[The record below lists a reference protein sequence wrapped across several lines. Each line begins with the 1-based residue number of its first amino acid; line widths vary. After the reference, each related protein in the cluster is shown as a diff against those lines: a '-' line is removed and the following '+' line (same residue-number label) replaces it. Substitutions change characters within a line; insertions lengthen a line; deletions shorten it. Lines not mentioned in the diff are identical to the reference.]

1 MKSWLGDSS
10 DGLPIRAGIYLRI
23 STLDQKEGHGIQ
35 MQKTKCEAMAT
46 VKGWSISKVY
56 KDEGISGTVNETERP
71 AFSQLLK
78 DAKNKEIDAVIV
90 YALDRLGRRTQI
102 VLRTIENLDNQGVKV
117 VSCRENLDTSTPTG
131 TFMVTIFAALSQ
143 LERDT
148 IVERMKAGT
157 EERRKI
163 DGDIGGHVPM
173 GYVRKMSTVMINE
186 EKAEIVRYIF
196 QRRYI
201 DFRYMYEIADEL
213 NEKGAPKPT
222 KRGKVWKSS
231 VVQRIL
237 DNEAK
242 YKGGYRNK
250 SKFRWPRILPEDF
263 DEEEA
268 RVNQAKKQDKLLDL
282 PDPTGNPKFTK
293 TQLTGG
299 DRKIARSR
307 RAIEQL
313 KSLEKGEII
322 PSPST
327 IELPKKPKYFDD
339 KREIKIIA
347 DTEASSIEKIPSP
360 ILNIPSPENIRRND
374 SSTTSYY
381 KQNSNNI
388 PSPKKASTIPKVSI
402 PSPKKATTIPEVS
415 IPSPALHIPSPET
428 KRLFLIP
435 EIPSI
440 SEVSRRNISYS
451 PPRPPPT
458 MRMRLQPKNNFKKS
472 VFSTKTEK

>member
-1 MKSWLGDSS
+1 MNGWLGDD
-10 DGLPIRAGIYLRI
+10 DGLPIRAGIYLRV

-35 MQKTKCEAMAT
+35 MQKTKCEAMVT

-56 KDEGISGTVNETERP
+56 MDEGISGTINENERP
-71 AFSQLLK
+71 GFSQLLK
-78 DAKNKEIDAVIV
+78 DVKSKEIDAVIV

-102 VLRTIENLDNQGVKV
+102 VLRTIEKLNSMGIKV

-131 TFMVTIFAALSQ
+131 TFMLTIFAALSQ

-163 DGDIGGHVPM
+163 DGDIGGQIPM

-186 EKAEIVRYIF
+186 EKAVIVRYIF

-213 NEKGAPKPT
+213 NEKNAPKPT
-222 KRGKVWKSS
+222 KRGKVWKAS

-242 YKGGYRNK
+242 YRSGYRNQ

-263 DEEEA
+263 DEQEA
-268 RVNQAKKQDKLLDL
+268 KANRVKDQQNILNL
-282 PDPTGNPKFTK
+282 PDPTGNPEFIK

-299 DRKIARSR
+299 DRKISRSK

-313 KSLEKGEII
+313 KSLEKGEVI
-322 PSPST
+322 PSPWA
-327 IELPKKPKYFDD
+327 IILPKKPKPFEEKFD
-339 KREIKIIA
+339 IKIIP
-347 DTEASSIEKIPSP
+347 DTSPSPPRKTKPPSINIPSP
-360 ILNIPSPENIRRND
+360 KNTKREVPLVPKIVIPSPEN
-374 SSTTSYY
+374 
-381 KQNSNNI
+381 
-388 PSPKKASTIPKVSI
+388 
-402 PSPKKATTIPEVS
+402 
-415 IPSPALHIPSPET
+415 T
-428 KRLFLIP
+428 KRKVPPRIVIP
-435 EIPSI
+435 LPLLPEMPIFSPV
-440 SEVSRRNISYS
+440 EHS

-458 MRMRLQPKNNFKKS
+458 ARIRLQPKNNAKKPC
-472 VFSTKTEK
+472 FSTKRLR